1 MKLVNCYCIK
11 VGGARYV
18 LAKRQNLS
26 SSALSG
32 TFSQREKQG
41 LAAIKWIFLIPIPL
55 QGGVD
60 DVFAGAGQFM
70 LVPDNPF
77 VILTLPNRTAGGV
90 ADDVDL
96 FG

>member
-1 MKLVNCYCIK
+1 MFLPNVKIFPHPPCR
-11 VGGARYV
+11 AP
-18 LAKRQNLS
+18 S
-26 SSALSG
+26 PSG
-32 TFSQREKQG
+32 RRQG